1 MSGSGPVTEALADD
15 GDAARRRVLL
25 DAVAVAITRLGDLSR
40 FDRGEVA
47 QLHYMALELAAA
59 ANLALA
65 EMDEPR

>member
-1 MSGSGPVTEALADD
+1 VSGSGPVTEALADD
-15 GDAARRRVLL
+15 GAARRRVLL

-47 QLHYMALELAAA
+47 QLHRMALELAAA
-59 ANLALA
+59 ANRALA